1 MLKIGEF
8 SKLSRVSVRMLR
20 HYDQKGLLT
29 PSEID
34 QMTGYRYY
42 SEDQL
47 SQVFRI
53 TALKDM
59 GFSLAAIREILTIYD
74 DREALDAYLKVREAE
89 LTALWEDTTQK
100 LRLLETARKRLRKDD
115 NMKYNVTVKTLPE
128 RYAAC
133 VRMTLPRYEDEG
145 MVWSVLCSETAPLH
159 LVPDDPCYCSVTFL
173 DGEFKESDVEVEAQK
188 TVKGTYPDTEH
199 VQFRTL
205 PPVTVASCVF
215 RGGYSHIG
223 EANEAVVAWLADNGY
238 ECCAP
243 MFNIYHVSPAET
255 QDPEKFVTEVCYPV
269 RKREG

>member
-34 QMTGYRYY
+34 PMTGYRYY
-42 SEDQL
+42 SENQL

-53 TALKDM
+53 TALKDL

-145 MVWSVLCSETAPLH
+145 MVWSVLCSETAPPAPGAGRPL
-159 LVPDDPCYCSVTFL
+159 LLQRDLPGRGVQGVRRGSGGTE
-173 DGEFKESDVEVEAQK
+173 DGEGGLSGHRARAVPHSPTGDRSQL
-188 TVKGTYPDTEH
+188 
-199 VQFRTL
+199 RL
-205 PPVTVASCVF
+205 PGGLFPHR
-215 RGGYSHIG
+215 RG
-223 EANEAVVAWLADNGY
+223 
-238 ECCAP
+238 
-243 MFNIYHVSPAET
+243 
-255 QDPEKFVTEVCYPV
+255 Q
-269 RKREG
+269 

>member
-34 QMTGYRYY
+34 PMTGYRYY
-42 SEDQL
+42 SENHL

-53 TALKDM
+53 TALKDL

-188 TVKGTYPDTEH
+188 TVKGIYPDTEH

-205 PPVTVASCVF
+205 PAGDRGQRVF
-215 RGGYSHIG
+215 QGGYSHT
-223 EANEAVVAWLADNGY
+223 VR
-238 ECCAP
+238 P
-243 MFNIYHVSPAET
+243 MRRWSLGWA
-255 QDPEKFVTEVCYPV
+255 
-269 RKREG
+269 G